1 MKISTKDLQVMKT
14 TIGLRSDL
22 VKTDGTF
29 TTDRDCFYIV
39 KASLSIAE
47 RTDGSKI
54 MKRIQNLIDKG
65 LMEERKRKR
74 FGEEI
79 ICFTLSKKGL
89 RMLEKIFDC
98 RILYKEELLW
108 LNSVS
113 FSAIE

>member
-1 MKISTKDLQVMKT
+1 MKISTKDLRIMKT
-14 TIGLRSDL
+14 TIGLRADL

-29 TTDRDCFYIV
+29 TTDRDCFYSV
-39 KASLSIAE
+39 KACFSITE

-79 ICFTLSKKGL
+79 ICFTLSKRGL
-89 RMLEKIFDC
+89 RMLEEIFDC
-98 RILYKEELLW
+98 KILYKEELLW
-108 LNSVS
+108 LNSLNM
-113 FSAIE
+113 